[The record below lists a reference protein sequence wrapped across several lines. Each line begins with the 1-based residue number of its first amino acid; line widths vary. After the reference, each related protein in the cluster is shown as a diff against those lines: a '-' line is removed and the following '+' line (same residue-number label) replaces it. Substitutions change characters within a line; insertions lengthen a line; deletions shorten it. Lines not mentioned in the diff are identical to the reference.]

1 MIIALLEYT
10 NKNGRVTVKGFNSW
24 EALSE
29 FADKL
34 QKRGIPHLIT
44 KM

>member
-1 MIIALLEYT
+1 MIVALLEYT
-10 NKNGRVTVKGFNSW
+10 NKNGKVAVKGFNSW

-29 FADKL
+29 FVNKL

-44 KM
+44 RV